1 MVGARLVD
9 PYADGYKTMVLKPN
23 KIRGI
28 QSEGMAC
35 SEKELGLSG
44 EHEGIILLPV
54 NALAVCHWP
63 TTWATPCWRWTSRPT
78 WRVT

>member
-1 MVGARLVD
+1 
-9 PYADGYKTMVLKPN
+9 MVLKPN

-35 SEKELGLSG
+35 SEKELGISV

-54 NALAVCHWP
+54 NAPVGMPLADYMGDAVLEMDL
-63 TTWATPCWRWTSRPT
+63 TPNLARDLNVIGVAR
-78 WRVT
+78 